1 MSTRTKL
8 TSLVTCVLL
17 VALLLCTAFTA
28 MATSGSESGESNA
41 APAYTLPTIGSKNVA
56 YGGYLHLAVQLVGI
70 QEDYIEAGYKYGL
83 AVFEADTEDYENAT
97 PLYVTY
103 TILDSQPRSGEL
115 VKYCQTQGISAKD
128 IQTEYRL
135 VPILVVDGVT
145 YYGSGE
151 DYSVWT
157 YCDDRE
163 DDSNVTAEQRALYK
177 ATKDYF
183 IAANKVLNKSNESN

>member
-17 VALLLCTAFTA
+17 VALLLCTALTA
-28 MATSGSESGESNA
+28 MATSGEESGE
-41 APAYTLPTIGSKNVA
+41 PATPSFVLPTVGSKNVA

-70 QEDYIEAGYKYGL
+70 QQDYIEAGYKYGL

-103 TILDSQPRSGEL
+103 TILDSQPRTGDL

-151 DYSVWT
+151 DYSVWE
-157 YCDDRE
+157 YCTDRYN
-163 DDSNVTAEQRALYK
+163 DSNVTA
-177 ATKDYF
+177 
-183 IAANKVLNKSNESN
+183 